1 MLMIKPTV
9 VTAGLGL
16 YFLDPGRAIPPD
28 NHKITS
34 NSATA
39 DAFSYGTPNL
49 SAYPPLRQSTEMSST
64 HSSPLMKER
73 KRSAHWSGQDTQILI
88 NVLLRE
94 KDTRTADNG
103 FPPEVWQEV
112 SGLLMGRNPNMAQD
126 GSELLLGGAKTPEAC
141 KSRWQRL
148 QRDYKAAKELSQLPD
163 ITWDNTTHRLEAPEH
178 AWQNAAKVYEITN
191 KHRKIHLPW
200 WDSLVI
206 LCSREATRSRGRRRR
221 KKSIEADQEEY
232 QAELLAESS
241 RHAAHVHAQMTTGH
255 GHHAYDPMSNG
266 HHAHHHHPQEHHQQQ
281 HHHGMHDP
289 NQRGSGLVGL
299 SSGALQAVEHGAFS
313 WEAGS
318 SGDGDFDQS
327 FLPNQ
332 AFIPQK
338 RNSMFDSG
346 LLTPETSSTTTVSAP
361 LALQDDPNKR
371 QRTTSRTSQ
380 THVLPHQHLGNM
392 PGAAYAYAPMA
403 PGNQTATGPGAQSP
417 EYGGGEGLLDPVLL
431 QATASPG
438 ITLKTYTPP
447 DKGGPAMALQGS
459 HGNPQTHRRAPS
471 HGQPQPRHPLTS
483 HSSSDSSS
491 AHNALQTHAQT
502 HTHAHSQPHPHAH
515 QQSQAQGQS
524 MHQPHHPQMQTPL
537 QASPSD
543 PLFLSSLTESQRRTE
558 ALLQLQTIDADMRD
572 EDMVEVMEEF
582 EMSVAA
588 ADTYLAIKKEA
599 LRKMWLAN
607 LVKRRQ
613 R

>member
-1 MLMIKPTV
+1 
-9 VTAGLGL
+9 
-16 YFLDPGRAIPPD
+16 
-28 NHKITS
+28 
-34 NSATA
+34 
-39 DAFSYGTPNL
+39 
-49 SAYPPLRQSTEMSST
+49 MSST

-112 SGLLMGRNPNMAQD
+112 SGLLMGSNPNLAQD
-126 GSELLLGGAKTPEAC
+126 GSEMLLGGAKTPEAC

-148 QRDYKAAKELSQLPD
+148 QRDYKAAKELAQLPD
-163 ITWDNTTHRLEAPEH
+163 IKWNNTTHRLEATEH

-241 RHAAHVHAQMTTGH
+241 RHAAQVHAQMTNGH
-255 GHHAYDPMSNG
+255 GHHGYEPMSNG
-266 HHAHHHHPQEHHQQQ
+266 HHPHHHHPQEHHQQ

-289 NQRGSGLVGL
+289 NQGGSGLVGL
-299 SSGALQAVEHGAFS
+299 SNGALQAVEHGAFS

-338 RNSMFDSG
+338 RNPMFDPG
-346 LLTPETSSTTTVSAP
+346 LLTPETSSGTTVSAP
-361 LALQDDPNKR
+361 LTLHDTPNKR
-371 QRTTSRTSQ
+371 QRTSSRTSQ

-392 PGAAYAYAPMA
+392 PGANYPYAPMA
-403 PGNQTATGPGAQSP
+403 SGNQTAAGPGAQSP
-417 EYGGGEGLLDPVLL
+417 DYGSGEGMLDPVLL

-447 DKGGPAMALQGS
+447 EKGGPATTMQGS
-459 HGNPQTHRRAPS
+459 LGNPQVHRRAPS
-471 HGQPQPRHPLTS
+471 QSQPQPRHPPTS

-491 AHNALQTHAQT
+491 THNTHNNLQIQAQAHNHPQSHPHFQAQ
-502 HTHAHSQPHPHAH
+502 SQP
-515 QQSQAQGQS
+515 QSV
-524 MHQPHHPQMQTPL
+524 HQPHLTQIQPPL
-537 QASPSD
+537 QVSPSD
-543 PLFLSSLTESQRRTE
+543 PMFLSSLTESQRRTE
-558 ALLQLQTIDADMRD
+558 ALLQLQTVDADMRD
-572 EDMVEVMEEF
+572 EEMVEVMEEF
-582 EMSVAA
+582 EMNVAA